1 MALTVDE
8 CLIKQGRGTNEM
20 YAGCCCTFDCVV
32 TNPDDTRILTD
43 VAIDFLSVDYTVSNF
58 LIDGN
63 PASFPLIVEKG
74 ATFSIQFTVCSPIE
88 ISISASLSFKFYDGG
103 GTAGL
108 FSWDFITIDTS
119 TSVDVTS
126 IDFSNVP
133 IGSSASFLVTINNPT
148 ACCYEYFLSSDCVDI
163 SFDTAQTNLLC
174 AATKQ
179 TEQGITVFYTPTTVG
194 DLSCTITI
202 EAGMCFN
209 FQIPVTGKAVEPT
222 SGGSSNGQ
230 KNKVDQTSTV
240 APCSPRTINN
250 QCNTGQAARAAIT
263 SRAQTI
269 TRPAGGAGRGK
280 GFSK

>member
-1 MALTVDE
+1 MALTIDE
-8 CLIKQGRGTNEM
+8 CLIDQGSGINEM
-20 YAGCCCTFDCVV
+20 YAGCCCTFQCVV
-32 TNPDDTRILTD
+32 TNPDDKRNISD
-43 VAIDFLSVDYTVSNF
+43 IQFDFSKIDYTISNF
-58 LIDGN
+58 LLDGSA
-63 PASFPLIVEKG
+63 PSYPFTVDKAQQFTIE
-74 ATFSIQFTVCSPIE
+74 FTVCAATVKDIE
-88 ISISASLSFKFYDGG
+88 ASLYFKLYDQG

-108 FSWDFITIDTS
+108 FNFDFITIDTN

-133 IGSSASFLVTINNPT
+133 LGSSASFLVTINNPT
-148 ACCYEYFLSSDCVDI
+148 ACCYEYFLSSDCADI
-163 SFDTAQTNLLC
+163 SFDIAQTNLLC
-174 AATKQ
+174 EANKQ
-179 TEQGITVFYTPTTVG
+179 TEQGVTVFYTPTTLG

-202 EAGMCFN
+202 ESGMCFML
-209 FQIPVTGKAVEPT
+209 QIPVTGKAVEPVA
-222 SGGSSNGQ
+222 GGSSNGQ

-250 QCNTGQAARAAIT
+250 QCNTGATARAAIT